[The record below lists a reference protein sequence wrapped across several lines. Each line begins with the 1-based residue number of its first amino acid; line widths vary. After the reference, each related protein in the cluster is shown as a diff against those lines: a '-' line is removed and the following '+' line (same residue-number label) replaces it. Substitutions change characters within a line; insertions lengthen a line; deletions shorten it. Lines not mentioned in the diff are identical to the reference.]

1 MNNLNS
7 TENAMTSFLRELR
20 PAVSLFVLLTV
31 ATGVAYPLAV
41 TGIGMAVFPHQAR
54 GSMVERNGTVAGSDL
69 IAQPFDDAKYL
80 WPRPSAVAY
89 NAAASGGSNLGPSN
103 QALVDAVRERITKLG
118 TATMPADL
126 VTTSASGLD
135 PHVSPAAAEVQ
146 ADRIAKARGVD
157 ASTVRSII
165 ARYTEGRTFGILGQ
179 PRVNVLLVNLDL
191 DAPPSATTHAAAQ
204 LTGWKNRAFESQ

>member
-1 MNNLNS
+1 
-7 TENAMTSFLRELR
+7 MTSLLHEVR
-20 PAVSLFVLLTV
+20 PALSLFALLTLI
-31 ATGVAYPLAV
+31 TGAVYPLAV
-41 TGIGMAVFPHQAR
+41 TGIGMAVFPRQAR
-54 GSMVERNGTVAGSDL
+54 GSMVERNGAVAGSDL

-89 NAAASGGSNLGPSN
+89 NAAASGGSNLAPSN
-103 QALVDAVRERITKLG
+103 PVLVDAVHDRMTKLS
-118 TATMPADL
+118 TATVPPDL

-157 ASTVRSII
+157 ASTVRSVI
-165 ARYTEGRTFGILGQ
+165 ARHTEGRTFGILGQ

-191 DAPPSATTHAAAQ
+191 DARSPMTTAAS
-204 LTGWKNRAFESQ
+204 TSWKNRAFDAQ